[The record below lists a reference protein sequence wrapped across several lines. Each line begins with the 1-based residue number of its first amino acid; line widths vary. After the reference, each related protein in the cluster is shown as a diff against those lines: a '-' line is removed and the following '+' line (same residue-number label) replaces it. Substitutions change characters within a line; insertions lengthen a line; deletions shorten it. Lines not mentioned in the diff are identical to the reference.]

1 MKDRSLI
8 LIVVLALVSIAA
20 SPPNFTGE
28 FADRKFLDGQAVFE
42 LSVEQNGSTV
52 SVFFTAVYSDG
63 HGAAPEAN
71 ATGEVNSKGIVE
83 FKFEDS
89 FSNTGTGTIKR
100 AGDDV
105 IVSFKMAKVAE
116 PRCLRFYGE
125 NMRLKRVA
133 KK

>member
-8 LIVVLALVSIAA
+8 LLVALALLAIAA
-20 SPPNFTGE
+20 GTSNFAGE
-28 FADRKFLDGQAVFE
+28 FADKKFLDGQAVFE
-42 LSVEQNGSTV
+42 LSLEQNGNTV
-52 SVFFTAVYSDG
+52 SVFFSAVYSDG

-71 ATGEVNSKGIVE
+71 GTGEVTNKGAVE

-89 FSNTGTGTIKR
+89 FNNTGTGTIRR

-105 IVSFKMAKVAE
+105 IISIKMLKVAE
-116 PRCLRFYGE
+116 PRCLQFYGE
-125 NMRLKRVA
+125 NMRLKRV